1 MYYGRAEV
9 RRRREEFTSEM
20 RRVKYQMRQWLTYGG
35 TVLLLTVVLMVFF
48 GVSGAVRGM
57 IDSAPEAFN
66 GASLVAKQYQTK
78 LYDTDNKVIENLAG
92 TQTEISTGATGR
104 EIPECVKK
112 AFVASED
119 KRFYE
124 HLGVDLQGI
133 MYFIFHGA
141 FGGNTKPENVGTIT
155 QQLIENLIF
164 TNTDQNSMMDK
175 ITRRIQ
181 EQYLA
186 VELENHLGKEQI
198 LEQYLN
204 TIYFGQNIV
213 GVQMAAQQYFNK
225 NIEEINLSEA
235 AALAAIASSPT
246 EYNPYTRQKQSE
258 EKRRDILNSMLENGD
273 ISEDEH
279 EDALGT
285 DVYQYM
291 QTANSIAPGG
301 QEELSSYYV
310 DAVLSQVLAD
320 MREQLGYSYTQA
332 YNAIHN
338 DGLKIYTC
346 QDGALQKICDQVIN
360 TDSNYPSN
368 IKSYLSYRLTVEE
381 KGQKKEYT
389 EVDIKNY
396 FYDKEKKEISLF
408 FSKAAK
414 ANQYVKKFRRAVLG
428 KDVQILSES
437 VELVKQPQ
445 ASFVLFEQ
453 SSGKVLAI
461 MGGRGKRSHNRV
473 INRATDFRR
482 QPGEVLNVLSTYLP
496 ALDTAGFT
504 LGSVE
509 DDTRYTYPGT
519 DVEVVRGSK
528 KYRGLTTL
536 RSALQESLSVPAVK
550 ILQQVSVPTGCA
562 YLEHL
567 GISATVNGE
576 VMGDSSVVSEL
587 QLPLAVGDMTNGV
600 TNLELTAAYGALGN
614 EGVYR
619 TPQFYTK
626 VVDRA
631 GNVMLTHEEEATKVM
646 KSETAW
652 LLTDALAEGME
663 YGDGR
668 EAYITHG
675 NIAQAGKAGT
685 TANQTDFWFVGYT
698 PYYTAGI
705 WCGEDE
711 NVSQKESDYYKILWK
726 KIMERVH
733 EEKQLAYG
741 VFEMPEKIVD
751 AAICTKCGKLAVDG
765 LCYEAEGG
773 STVVKEYFVQGTE
786 PKENCDC
793 HVKFRF
799 CRESG
804 KLAGES
810 CPKGQVYEAVLLEKN
825 EEFRTADTPYLVSGW
840 IGGKEVC
847 KKHK

>member
-1 MYYGRAEV
+1 MYYGKAEV
-9 RRRREEFTSEM
+9 RKRREEFTSEL
-20 RRVKYQMRQWLTYGG
+20 RRVKYQMREWFTYGG
-35 TVLLLTVVLMVFF
+35 TVLLLTVLLMVFF
-48 GVSGAVRGM
+48 GVAGAVRGM
-57 IDSAPEAFN
+57 IDSAPEALN
-66 GASLVAKQYQTK
+66 GVSLVSKQYDTR
-78 LYDTDNKVIENLAG
+78 LYDTDNKVIEVLAG
-92 TQTEISTGATGR
+92 TAQTEISADVADR
-104 EIPECVKK
+104 EIPECVRQ

-133 MYFIFHGA
+133 MYVIFSGI
-141 FGGNTKPENVGTIT
+141 FDGDKNPENVGTIT

-164 TNTDQNSMMDK
+164 TNTEQNSMMDK
-175 ITRRIQ
+175 ITRRVQ

-225 NIEEINLSEA
+225 NIEEINISEA

-246 EYNPYTRQKQSE
+246 EYNPYTRQNQSE
-258 EKRRDILNSMLENGD
+258 EKRRSILNAMLEAGS

-285 DVYQYM
+285 DVYQSM
-291 QTANSIAPGG
+291 QTANSISPGG

-310 DAVLSQVLAD
+310 DAVLSQVLED

-346 QDGALQKICDQVIN
+346 QDRAVQNICNKVIN
-360 TDSNYPSN
+360 NDSNYPSN

-381 KGQKKEYT
+381 GGQKKEYT

-408 FSKAAK
+408 FASTTK
-414 ANQYVKKFRRAVLG
+414 ANEYIGQFKEAILG
-428 KDVQILSES
+428 KHSQILSES
-437 VELVKQPQ
+437 MELVKQPQ
-445 ASFVLFEQ
+445 ASFVLLEQ
-453 SSGKVLAI
+453 STGNVLAI
-461 MGGRGKRSHNRV
+461 VGGRGQRSHNRV

-509 DDTRYTYPGT
+509 DDTRYDYPGT
-519 DVEVVRGSK
+519 DVQVRSSR
-528 KYRGLTTL
+528 KYKGLTTL
-536 RSALQESLSVPAVK
+536 RTAIQESLSVPAVK
-550 ILQQVSVPTGCA
+550 TLEQVSVQTGCT

-567 GISATVNGE
+567 GMSASVGGE
-576 VMGDSSVVSEL
+576 LMGDSNVVSEL

-600 TNLELTAAYGALGN
+600 TNLELTAAYGSLAN
-614 EGVYR
+614 TGVYQ
-619 TPQFYTK
+619 TPRFYTK
-626 VVDRA
+626 VVDYS
-631 GNVMLTHEEEATKVM
+631 GNVLLSHEEESTKVM

-652 LLTDALAEGME
+652 LLTDVLAENMQ
-663 YGDGR
+663 YGEGR
-668 EAYITHG
+668 EAYITSG
-675 NIAQAGKAGT
+675 NIAQAGKGGT
-685 TANQTDFWFVGYT
+685 TANRTDFWFVGYS

-711 NVSQKESDYYKILWK
+711 NVSQKSSDYYKTLWR
-726 KIMERVH
+726 KIMEKVH
-733 EEKQLAYG
+733 QQKQLVYG
-741 VFEMPEKIVD
+741 VFEMPDHIID
-751 AAICTKCGKLAVDG
+751 TAICTKCGKLAVDG

-773 STVVKEYFVQGTE
+773 STVMKEYFVQGTE

-799 CRESG
+799 CKKSG
-804 KLAGES
+804 KLAGEH
-810 CPKGQVYEAVLLEKN
+810 CPKKEVYEAVLLEKN
-825 EEFRTADTPYLVSGW
+825 EEFRTEDTPYVVSGW
-840 IGGKEVC
+840 IGEGEVC
-847 KKHK
+847 KKHN